1 MRHQNF
7 INSRSYSNEA
17 TLFINPT
24 KNKKHKSSKPKIVIS
39 FIIVL
44 LIFSSFLSFSAL
56 AGANAS
62 KWEVWSDDE
71 YLFMDSLGSIS
82 KADLMALSIRRDNCE
97 KLIVNFYITSFGRE
111 IASNGKK
118 FNAEITETTHN
129 SEDVREYKNEI
140 YVNYSQQ
147 INDNV
152 VYVLSFDH
160 EFDTKLWVDRLSEP
174 EPFYF
179 YLSISEHSDKQTD
192 PSLYFEHTDNLWDM
206 EELQNILVNTY
217 RSCRLKTDE
226 MTEI

>member
-1 MRHQNF
+1 MRHRNF

-44 LIFSSFLSFSAL
+44 LVFSSILSFSAL
-56 AGANAS
+56 ASTNAS
-62 KWEVWSDDE
+62 KWEVWNNDE
-71 YLFMDSLGSIS
+71 YLFMDSFGSIS

-118 FNAEITETTHN
+118 FNAEITETSHN
-129 SEDVREYKNEI
+129 SEDIREYKNEI
-140 YVNYSQQ
+140 YVNYSEQ

-160 EFDTKLWVDRLSEP
+160 EFDTKLWIDRLSEL

-179 YLSISEHSDKQTD
+179 YLSISEHSDNQTD

-206 EELQNILVNTY
+206 EELQDILVNAY
-217 RSCRLKTDE
+217 RSCRFQTIEK
-226 MTEI
+226 MEI

>member
-179 YLSISEHSDKQTD
+179 YLSISEHADKQTD